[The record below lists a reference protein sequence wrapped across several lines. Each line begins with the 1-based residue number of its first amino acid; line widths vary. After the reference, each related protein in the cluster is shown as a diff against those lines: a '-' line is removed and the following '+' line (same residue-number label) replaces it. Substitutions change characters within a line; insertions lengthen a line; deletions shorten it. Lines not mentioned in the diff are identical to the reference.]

1 MSRGNGVDLTGNSSG
16 GSFRP
21 RLGRIRTDNPQLFIN
36 RVNKAVARARAA
48 SGRTKWSGTSGR
60 FNARGR
66 GSKVAPGLK
75 RSYGWSSEFGMR
87 WRARRVIV
95 KARVVKF
102 KGGGSKAAY
111 AHLRYLLREGASLDR
126 SAEDIAAERARP
138 DEFDLWRDKSAEN
151 EPDLSRENDARADLS
166 NGRDIGDE
174 NSPAIPL
181 AAQRDGAARNGVE
194 NREREPQQSRS
205 DLYTSWTNDVDV
217 KGFLKRGK
225 DDRHQFRF
233 IVSPEDG
240 AELGD
245 LRPFTRSLMQDMER
259 DLNTRL
265 DWVAV
270 DHYDTAHPHTH
281 IVVRGVTDDGKI
293 LNIAGD
299 YIAHGI
305 RSRASD
311 RLTLELGHQSEHALN
326 RQLGREA
333 TADRFTRLDRELHRL
348 AEKSVDNIID
358 LRPGRTLEKTARLRI
373 NKHLLIARAKHLEKL
388 ALAEKQKP
396 GLWTLSPDA
405 ESTLRRLGER
415 GDIIKGMHKAMV
427 RWGWDPNGREGIA
440 HARHLAYD
448 QTPTAPV
455 AGRIIGKELADELKG
470 DMRLVVDGVDGH
482 VRSVDVGA
490 QTEAAEARIGAMI
503 EIGPPRLKPA
513 DKTIAE
519 IARNN
524 AGIYDPQAHGAKL
537 AETMEIDEARDLALA
552 HIRRLE
558 ALRRQ
563 GIVERRENGDW
574 LIPDDY
580 AEKVLEYDAR
590 GGRQNTARLL
600 SAVSLEQQ
608 LKSDGATW
616 LDRTLLKGG
625 DVPSLDA
632 SGFGGDVHRALVARQ
647 DKLIEDGFAERETGP
662 DGNMI
667 RYRKNMLAALAR
679 RELMRV
685 GKEMAQDLGKD
696 FAFAEDGVR
705 IRGTYRG
712 NVQLAS
718 GKYALV
724 ERSKEFSLVPWR
736 ARLDRELG
744 REVAGVMRGR
754 GVSWEFGRQRSRGL
768 GR

>member
-1 MSRGNGVDLTGNSSG
+1 
-16 GSFRP
+16 
-21 RLGRIRTDNPQLFIN
+21 
-36 RVNKAVARARAA
+36 
-48 SGRTKWSGTSGR
+48 
-60 FNARGR
+60 
-66 GSKVAPGLK
+66 
-75 RSYGWSSEFGMR
+75 MR

-95 KARVVKF
+95 KARVVKL

-111 AHLRYLLREGASLDR
+111 AHLRYLLREGASLEREGSLGAPTPSDSLDR

-138 DEFDLWRDKSAEN
+138 DEFDLWNERTPEN
-151 EPDLSRENDARADLS
+151 DLENDPYLSRETDARAVLS

-174 NSPAIPL
+174 NSPSISL
-181 AAQRDGAARNGVE
+181 AAHRDGAARNGVE
-194 NREREPQQSRS
+194 IDAPVGEGRQTEIDRQNTRS
-205 DLYTSWTNDVDV
+205 DLYTSWTDDVDV
-217 KGFLKRGK
+217 KAFLKRGAE
-225 DDRHQFRF
+225 DRHQFRF

-245 LRPFTRSLMQDMER
+245 LRPFTRDLMRDMER
-259 DLNTRL
+259 DLGTQL

-270 DHYDTAHPHTH
+270 DHYDTSHPHSH

-305 RSRASD
+305 RARASD
-311 RLTLELGHQSEHALN
+311 RLTLELGHQSEHALV

-333 TADRFTRLDRELHRL
+333 QADRYTRLDRELARL
-348 AEKSVDNIID
+348 ADKSPDNTVD
-358 LRPGRTLEKTARLRI
+358 LRPGRELEKTARLRI

-388 ALAEKQKP
+388 TLAEKQKP
-396 GLWTLSPDA
+396 GLWTLVPDA

-415 GDIIKGMHKAMV
+415 GDIIKGMHKAMQ
-427 RWGWDPNGREGIA
+427 REGIS
-440 HARHLAYD
+440 RHMAYD

-490 QTEAAEARIGAMI
+490 QTEAAEAKIGAMI

-519 IARNN
+519 IAKNN
-524 AGIYDPQAHGAKL
+524 AGLYDPQAHSAKL
-537 AETMEIDEARDLALA
+537 ADTMAETKARDLALA
-552 HIRRLE
+552 HVRRLE

-563 GIVERRENGDW
+563 RIVERREDGTW
-574 LIPDDY
+574 TIPDDY

-600 SAVSLEQQ
+600 SAVSLERQ

-625 DVPSLDA
+625 SDALSSLDA
-632 SGFGGDVHRALVARQ
+632 HGFGGDVHDALVKRQ
-647 DKLIEDGFAERETGP
+647 EKLIADGFAERENGP
-662 DGNMI
+662 DGKMI
-667 RYRKNMLAALAR
+667 RYQKNLLNALAR

-685 GKEMAQDLGKD
+685 GKEMAADRGKA
-696 FAFAEDGVR
+696 FAFAENGDR
-705 IRGTYRG
+705 ISGTYRG
-712 NVQLAS
+712 PVQLAS

-754 GVSWEFGRQRSRGL
+754 GVSWDFGRQRSRGL

>member
-16 GSFRP
+16 AEFKP
-21 RLGRIRTDNPQLFIN
+21 RLGRIRGDHPNSFIAKI
-36 RVNKAVARARAA
+36 NKAVARSRAA

-66 GSKVAPGLK
+66 GSKIAPGLK
-75 RSYGWSSEFGMR
+75 RSYGWTSELGMR

-95 KARVVKF
+95 KARVVKLA
-102 KGGGSKAAY
+102 GPGSKAAY

-126 SAEDIAAERARP
+126 SAEDIAAEKARAPVGEGRHI
-138 DEFDLWRDKSAEN
+138 ENGREAAFDLWRDREPEN
-151 EPDLSRENDARADLS
+151 ALDPGRE
-166 NGRDIGDE
+166 NGRDAD
-174 NSPAIPL
+174 
-181 AAQRDGAARNGVE
+181 RNLSR
-194 NREREPQQSRS
+194 NNDRS
-205 DLYTSWTNDVDV
+205 DLYTSFTDDVDV
-217 KGFLKRGK
+217 KGFLQRGK

-240 AELGD
+240 AELGN
-245 LRPFTRSLMQDMER
+245 LKPFTRNLMRDMER
-259 DLNTRL
+259 DLGTQL

-270 DHYDTAHPHTH
+270 DHYDTSHPHSH

-305 RSRASD
+305 RARASD
-311 RLTLELGHQSEHALN
+311 RLTLELGHQNEWDVMK
-326 RQLGREA
+326 QLGREA
-333 TADRFTRLDRELHRL
+333 SADRYTRLDRELARL
-348 AEKSVDNIID
+348 AENNPEKIID
-358 LRPGRTLEKTARLRI
+358 LRPGRELEKTARLRI
-373 NKHLLIARAKHLEKL
+373 NKHLLIARAKHLESL

-405 ESTLRRLGER
+405 EATLKRLGER
-415 GDIIKGMHKAMV
+415 GDIIKGMHRAMQ
-427 RWGWDPNGREGIA
+427 REGIT

-448 QTPTAPV
+448 QTPSAPV

-470 DMRLVVDGVDGH
+470 DMRLIVDGVDGR

-490 QTEAAEARIGAMI
+490 QTDAADAKIGAMI

-519 IARNN
+519 RTHDN
-524 AGIYDPQAHGAKL
+524 AGIYDPHAHADDL
-537 AETMEIDEARDLALA
+537 AEKMNLDEARDLALA
-552 HIRRLE
+552 HVRRLE

-563 GIVERRENGDW
+563 GIAERREDGTW
-574 LIPDDY
+574 TIPEDY

-608 LKSDGATW
+608 VNSDGATW
-616 LDRTLLKGG
+616 LDRTLLKGD
-625 DVPSLDA
+625 DVPSLD
-632 SGFGGDVHRALVARQ
+632 SRGFGGDVHDALVKRQ
-647 DKLIEDGFAERETGP
+647 DKLIEEGFAERETGP

-667 RYRKNMLAALAR
+667 RYRKNLLAALAR

-685 GKEMAQDLGKD
+685 GKEMADKNGKA
-696 FAFAEDGVR
+696 FAFAENGDR
-705 IRGTYRG
+705 ISGTYARA
-712 NVQLAS
+712 VQLTS
-718 GKYALV
+718 GKFAIV
-724 ERSKEFSLVPWR
+724 ERSKEFTLVPWR
-736 ARLDRELG
+736 SVLEKDRG
-744 REVAGVMRGR
+744 RQVMGIMRGN
-754 GVSWEFGRQRSRGL
+754 GVSWTFGRERSRGL